1 VKRIFFFLLL
11 LTQGLQAQ
19 DFSDSWEG
27 FFSFAEIVDIEHS
40 PEFVYAAG
48 VNAILKYDQNSN
60 VIETITTING
70 LTGDAISK
78 IYYSETKSKLVIGYE
93 NGILQVIDDNG
104 TITTVVAINEKQ
116 VIAAND
122 KRINQFLESGDLLY
136 IATGFG
142 IALYNL
148 DLLEFDDTYF
158 IGDGGSQLDIRG
170 IEIYEGLL
178 YAATNTGI
186 RRADISNPFLI
197 DFMNWSQVIGFPWD
211 DVITFNNRLLAP
223 NPGRNLWELIGASQF
238 VTSSVILP
246 SRAVDIMTSGDLLA
260 ITSSLN
266 ISIFN
271 GELDEL
277 LNIGQIDGETLEF
290 TNAQLIDNTLY
301 IGTKRNG
308 LIRLN
313 IQNPSEFF
321 FIDTNSPSNNGV
333 FSVENSESGL
343 WIGYGN
349 YDVFYNPFPLES
361 EGISNLKSEEPWVN
375 YTFDEILNANSVSGI
390 TINPSNPEELF
401 INSMDDGVV
410 QFESGV
416 AITRFVNSNSSF
428 TLTLDSN
435 RPVGNQEFYKIP
447 DSSYD
452 GAGNLWVLQ
461 TETNTA
467 LHRRSSAGQW
477 SGIDF
482 SNFFPGILASAT
494 VTKMEIDQAGRIYF
508 GTTNDGLFAYDPR
521 NETFGRLTEGIQQGD
536 LINDY
541 VGALRIDQ
549 NNTLWIGSFLGLRV
563 LSNPSSMFEDQVR
576 DARAIIIEDINGIPR
591 ELLQDQAIVDI
602 EVDGNNNKWIATS
615 SAGALLLSP
624 SGQETIF
631 QFTKENS
638 PLPTNSVNDIS
649 IDENTGKIYFATD
662 GGLVAFQGTRSSKPQ
677 EDLSNLFAFPN
688 PVRPGFEGNVIID
701 GLTERA
707 RVKIVDIEGNL
718 VYEAVSQGGSIPWDT
733 RSFSGNKVA
742 SGVYLLLV
750 NTDDTI
756 ETKVFK
762 LMIVR

>member
-1 VKRIFFFLLL
+1 MKRIFLLFLFF
-11 LTQGLQAQ
+11 TQALQAQ
-19 DFSDSWEG
+19 DFSDNWEG
-27 FFSFAEIVDIEHS
+27 FFSFAEIVDIDHS
-40 PEFVYAAG
+40 SQFVYAAG
-48 VNAILKYDQNSN
+48 VNAILKYDQNTNTS
-60 VIETITTING
+60 ETLSTING

-78 IYYSETKSKLVIGYE
+78 IFYSEAKSKLVVGYE
-93 NGILQVIDDNG
+93 NGILQIIDDNG
-104 TITTVVAINEKQ
+104 RITTVVAINEKQ

-148 DLLEFDDTYF
+148 ESLEFDDTYF
-158 IGDGGSQLDIRG
+158 IGNGGSQLDIRG
-170 IEIYEGLL
+170 IEIYEGML

-186 RRADISNPFLI
+186 RRADISNPFLL
-197 DFMNWSQVIGFPWD
+197 DFMNWSQVIGFPWND
-211 DVITFNNRLLAP
+211 IISFNDRLLAP
-223 NPGRNLWELIGASQF
+223 NPGRNLWELIGNGF

-246 SRAVDIMTSGDLLA
+246 SLALDTMTSGNLLV
-260 ITSSLN
+260 ITSRVNSAIYDGNLNEVLN
-266 ISIFN
+266 I
-271 GELDEL
+271 E
-277 LNIGQIDGETLEF
+277 QIDGETFEF
-290 TNAQLIDNTLY
+290 TNAQLIDNILY

-308 LIRLN
+308 LISLN
-313 IQNPSEFF
+313 IQNPSDFF
-321 FIDTNSPSNNGV
+321 FIDTNSPSNNAV
-333 FSVENSESGL
+333 FSVESAESGL

-361 EGISNLKSEEPWVN
+361 EGISNLKPDEPWIN
-375 YTFDEILNANSVSGI
+375 YSFEEILGARSNASI
-390 TINPSNPEELF
+390 TINPADPTEIF
-401 INSMDDGVV
+401 INSMVDGLI
-410 QFESGV
+410 QFQDGV
-416 AITRFVNSNSSF
+416 AIEQYRASNSSF
-428 TLTLDSN
+428 AGTIF
-435 RPVGNQEFYKIP
+435 RIP
-447 DSSYD
+447 DSKFD
-452 GAGNLWVLQ
+452 DEGNLWVLQ
-461 TETNTA
+461 SITGVP
-467 LHRRSSAGQW
+467 LHRRTTSGQW
-477 SGIDF
+477 SAVDF
-482 SNFFPGILASAT
+482 GTAFPITEDSLSL
-494 VTKMEIDQAGRIYF
+494 TKIEIDQAGRIYY
-508 GTTNDGLFAYDPR
+508 GTTSQGLFGYDPR

-624 SGQETIF
+624 SGQETLF

-677 EDLSNLFAFPN
+677 EDLNNLFAFPN

-733 RSFSGNKVA
+733 RSFSGQKVA